1 MSLYKIV
8 QVLSVLEYDVTVL
21 LKKTKVLLLVEESRV
36 SVVLVKGP
44 VTAGFYERSTDNQD
58 FVFLYL

>member
-1 MSLYKIV
+1 MSLYKMV
-8 QVLSVLEYDVTVL
+8 QLLSVLEYDVTVL

-44 VTAGFYERSTDNQD
+44 VATGFYERSTDNQD